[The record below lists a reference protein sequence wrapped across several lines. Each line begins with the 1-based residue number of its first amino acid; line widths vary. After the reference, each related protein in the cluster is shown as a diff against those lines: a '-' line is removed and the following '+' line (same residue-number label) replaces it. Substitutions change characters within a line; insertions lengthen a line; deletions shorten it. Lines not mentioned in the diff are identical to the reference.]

1 MPLPPDVVDPPTPP
15 RVQPRRVRKPSRRE
29 LREQRF
35 VQGSHVAERRRPFLS
50 ILLLLGLVVL
60 LAIPVGAALTAATH
74 KALSAGLTASEG
86 VHPQAPLV
94 LPPLPQR
101 TTIYGADG
109 SVIGRLYRKYNR
121 WVVPLKKISHPT
133 QKAVLAIEDHN
144 FYHHGALDFEAIVRA
159 AIANVR
165 AGQVVQGGS
174 TIAQQLA
181 KNTITGNQETFA
193 RKIQEAED
201 AIRLENTYT
210 KKQILEMYLN
220 DIYLGNST
228 YGVAAAGQFYFG
240 KKPSHLSLPEGATLA
255 AIISFPS
262 RFDPIAH
269 PTHALHQRNIVLS
282 RMRNLHWIGKAK
294 YQDAVD
300 APLGLSERQRD
311 VASTVPTSYVEQYVI
326 NRFLADPSFGK
337 TYTQRV
343 NLLYRGGLKIYTT
356 FDPAFQDEAERAI
369 QHRMS
374 QPGQPQSALVS
385 IEPDTGAVRAM
396 AVGGQTFEESKYNLA
411 TDPGGGRTA
420 GSAFKAFTLAAALE
434 QGMSPNKVFNGSA
447 PTTIPHCGGGEDWHV
462 NNAEPGSGS
471 YTLAQATADSVNA
484 VFAQVIDIVGP
495 RNVARV
501 AHQMGITSTLTP
513 VCPLTLGTSPVSP
526 FEMTS
531 AYSTLANNGV
541 HCQPYSIE
549 KVVAPTGDAIENA
562 HSHCSRVMP
571 AKVAQTETRLLE
583 GVIQF
588 GTASSA
594 VTISRPAAG
603 KTGTGQDF
611 QDAWFMGYVP
621 QLTTGVWVGYAKAE
635 VPMRSVPGYG
645 EGFGGT
651 LAAPI
656 WNEYMI
662 AATRGMP
669 VKGFKGVHG

>member
-1 MPLPPDVVDPPTPP
+1 MPLPPDVVDPPSAPA
-15 RVQPRRVRKPSRRE
+15 VEPRRVRKPSRRE
-29 LREQRF
+29 LREHRF
-35 VQGSHVAERRRPFLS
+35 VHGRHESDRRRPFLS

-60 LAIPVGAALTAATH
+60 LAVPVGVVLTAATH
-74 KALSAGLTASEG
+74 KALTAGLTASQG
-86 VHPQAPLV
+86 VHPQQPLV

-101 TTIYGADG
+101 TTIYAADG

-121 WVVPLKKISHPT
+121 WVVPLNKISHPAR
-133 QKAVLAIEDHN
+133 KAVLAIEDHN

-165 AGQVVQGGS
+165 AGHVVQGGS

-181 KNTITGNQETFA
+181 KNTLTGNDETFA

-210 KKQILEMYLN
+210 KNQILGMYLN

-240 KKPSHLSLPEGATLA
+240 KKPSHLTLPEGATLA

-269 PTHALHQRNIVLS
+269 PTHALHQRNQVLS
-282 RMRNLHWIGKAK
+282 RMRGLHWIGKTK
-294 YQDAVD
+294 YQDAID
-300 APLGLSERQRD
+300 APLGLSTKQRD
-311 VASTVPTSYVEQYVI
+311 IASTVPTSYVEQYVI
-326 NRFLADPSFGK
+326 NRFLNDPTFGK
-337 TYTQRV
+337 NYTQRV

-356 FDPAFQDEAERAI
+356 FDPQFQTEAERAI

-374 QPGQPQSALVS
+374 QPGQPQSAVVS
-385 IEPDTGAVRAM
+385 IESDTGAVRAM
-396 AVGGQTFEESKYNLA
+396 AVGNQPWGESQYNLA

-420 GSAFKAFTLAAALE
+420 GSAFKAFTLATALE
-434 QGMSPNKVFNGSA
+434 QGMSPDKVFNGDS
-447 PTTIPHCGGGEDWHV
+447 PKTIPNCGGGETWKV
-462 NNAEPGSGS
+462 NNAEPGQGS
-471 YTLAQATADSVNA
+471 YTLAAATAASVNA
-484 VFAQVIDIVGP
+484 VFAQVINIVGP
-495 RNVARV
+495 KNVARV
-501 AHQMGITSTLTP
+501 AHQMGITSPLTP

-541 HCQPYSIE
+541 HCRPYSIE
-549 KVVAPTGDAIENA
+549 KVVGPNGDVVENA
-562 HSHCSRVMP
+562 HPRCDRVMP
-571 AKVAQTETRLLE
+571 AHVAQTETRLLE
-583 GVIQF
+583 AVISGGT
-588 GTASSA
+588 GTAA
-594 VTISRPAAG
+594 QIGRPEAG
-603 KTGTGQDF
+603 KTGTGQNY

-621 QLTTGVWVGYAKAE
+621 QLTTGVWVGYAARE
-635 VPMRSVPGYG
+635 QPMPNVPGYG
-645 EGFGGT
+645 TGFGGT

-656 WNEYMI
+656 WHDYML

-669 VKGFKGVHG
+669 PKGFHGVHG

>member
-1 MPLPPDVVDPPTPP
+1 MPLPPDDVDRPTALP
-15 RVQPRRVRKPSRRE
+15 VEPRRVRKPSRRE
-29 LREQRF
+29 VREHRF
-35 VQGSHVAERRRPFLS
+35 IHGRHESDRRRPFLS
-50 ILLLLGLVVL
+50 MLLLLGLVML
-60 LAIPVGAALTAATH
+60 LAVPVGVVLTAATH
-74 KALSAGLTASEG
+74 KVLTVGLTASEG
-86 VHPQAPLV
+86 VHPQQPLV

-101 TTIYGADG
+101 TTIYAADG

-121 WVVPLKKISHPT
+121 WVVPLHDISHPAR
-133 QKAVLAIEDHN
+133 KAVLAIEDHS
-144 FYHHGALDFEAIVRA
+144 FYQHGALDFESIVRA

-165 AGQVVQGGS
+165 AGHVVQGGS
-174 TIAQQLA
+174 TIAQQLV
-181 KNTITGNQETFA
+181 KNTITGNEETFA

-210 KKQILEMYLN
+210 KNQILGMYLN

-228 YGVAAAGQFYFG
+228 YGIAAAGQFYFG
-240 KKPSHLSLPEGATLA
+240 KKPSHLTLPEGATLA

-269 PTHALHQRNIVLS
+269 PTHALHQRNQVLS
-282 RMRNLHWIGKAK
+282 RMRGLHWIGKKK

-300 APLGLSERQRD
+300 APLGLSKRQRD
-311 VASTVPTSYVEQYVI
+311 VASTAPTSYVEQYVI

-356 FDPAFQDEAERAI
+356 FDPQFQDEAEQAI

-385 IEPDTGAVRAM
+385 IDPSTGAVRAM
-396 AVGGQTFEESKYNLA
+396 AVGGQTFAESKYNLA

-420 GSAFKAFTLAAALE
+420 GSAFKAFTLATALE
-434 QGMSPNKVFNGSA
+434 QGMSPNKVFDGSS
-447 PTTIPHCGGGEDWHV
+447 PRTIPHCGGGETWKV

-471 YTLAQATADSVNA
+471 YTLAAATAASVNA
-484 VFAQVIDIVGP
+484 VFAQVINIVGP
-495 RNVARV
+495 KNVARV
-501 AHQMGITSTLTP
+501 AHQMGITSPLTA

-541 HCQPYSIE
+541 HCRPYSIE
-549 KVVAPTGDAIENA
+549 KVVGPTGDPMENA
-562 HSHCSRVMP
+562 RPHCSRVMP
-571 AKVAQTETRLLE
+571 ANIAQTETRLLE
-583 GVIQF
+583 AVISGGT
-588 GTASSA
+588 GTAA
-594 VTISRPAAG
+594 QIGRPEAG

-635 VPMRSVPGYG
+635 IPMRSVPGYG

-656 WNEYMI
+656 WHDYML
-662 AATRGMP
+662 AATRGMQP
-669 VKGFKGVHG
+669 KHFKGVHG